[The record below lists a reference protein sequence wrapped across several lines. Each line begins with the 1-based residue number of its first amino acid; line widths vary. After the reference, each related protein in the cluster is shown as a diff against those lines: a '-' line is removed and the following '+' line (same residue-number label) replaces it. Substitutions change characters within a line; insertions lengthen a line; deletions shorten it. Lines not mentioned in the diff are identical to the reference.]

1 MPETPQAAPT
11 PDRAALPALVTPCHG
26 APLSISTAWESSGF
40 DTYNVV
46 DEVVCPAEGCLNS
59 WNPDGTVQHDS
70 AANR

>member
-1 MPETPQAAPT
+1 MTETAPASEHV
-11 PDRAALPALVTPCHG
+11 PLPALVTPCHG

-46 DEVVCPAEGCLNS
+46 DEVVCPAERCLNS
-59 WNPDGTVQHDS
+59 WNPDGTVAHDS